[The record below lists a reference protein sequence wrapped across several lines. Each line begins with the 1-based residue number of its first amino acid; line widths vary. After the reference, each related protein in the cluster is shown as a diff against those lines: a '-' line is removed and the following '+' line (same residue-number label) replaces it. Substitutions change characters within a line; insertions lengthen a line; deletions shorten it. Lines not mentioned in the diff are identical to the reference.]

1 MRDFLPSR
9 GAVRT
14 NLPMFFR
21 RRPPPSFPTM
31 WPADANKF
39 ESELVFDPKPLS
51 MGDSVWQEYP
61 ENFFDYYSSFE
72 EFFR

>member
-1 MRDFLPSR
+1 
-9 GAVRT
+9 
-14 NLPMFFR
+14 
-21 RRPPPSFPTM
+21 M